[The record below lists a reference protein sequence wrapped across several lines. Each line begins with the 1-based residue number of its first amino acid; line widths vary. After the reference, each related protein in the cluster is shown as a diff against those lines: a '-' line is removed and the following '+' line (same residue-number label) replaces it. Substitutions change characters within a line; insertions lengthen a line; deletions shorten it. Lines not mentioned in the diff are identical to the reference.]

1 MTLLEFKNEF
11 RFKYDAASS
20 GGPDLNS
27 YEISLCLTQAAKD
40 IALSAYSSYETSEIS
55 KRILAPLIEEDFNSL
70 ELITDE
76 MTNFKAYLGTY
87 STRMD
92 FLLREEIKLKSCI
105 ANTTIE
111 SVDIDNLTSCLNN
124 PFKRPNSRKVIRVE
138 FNKEKF
144 KIYSELEVDKYKT
157 KYITKDLPIIIE
169 DFTTDPELNGDESI
183 EGINVESITKLPSF
197 IHDEIIDK
205 AVIIAIKST
214 RENSLQSQVQLK

>member
-27 YEISLCLTQAAKD
+27 YEVSLCLTQAAKD
-40 IALSAYSSYETSEIS
+40 IAVSAYSSYETSEVS

-87 STRMD
+87 STRMN

-105 ANTTIE
+105 TNTTIE
-111 SVDIDNLTSCLNN
+111 SVDIDNITSYLNN

-144 KIYSELEVDKYKT
+144 KIYSELEIEKYKT
-157 KYITKDLPIIIE
+157 KYVIKDSPIIVE

-183 EGINVESITKLPSF
+183 EGISVESTTKLPNF

-214 RENSLQSQVQLK
+214 RENSLQSQVQVK

>member
-27 YEISLCLTQAAKD
+27 YEVSLCLTQAAKD
-40 IALSAYSSYETSEIS
+40 IAVSAYSSYETSEVS

-87 STRMD
+87 STRMN

-105 ANTTIE
+105 TNTTIE
-111 SVDIDNLTSCLNN
+111 SVDIDNITSYLNN

-144 KIYSELEVDKYKT
+144 KIYSELEIEKYKT
-157 KYITKDLPIIIE
+157 KYVIKDSPIIVE

-183 EGINVESITKLPSF
+183 EGISVESTTKLPNF

-214 RENSLQSQVQLK
+214 RENSLKSQVQVK

>member
-40 IALSAYSSYETSEIS
+40 IAVSAYSSYETSEIS

-76 MTNFKAYLGTY
+76 MTNFKAYLCTY

-105 ANTTIE
+105 VNTTIE
-111 SVDIDNLTSCLNN
+111 SVDIDNLTSC
-124 PFKRPNSRKVIRVE
+124 
-138 FNKEKF
+138 
-144 KIYSELEVDKYKT
+144 
-157 KYITKDLPIIIE
+157 
-169 DFTTDPELNGDESI
+169 
-183 EGINVESITKLPSF
+183 
-197 IHDEIIDK
+197 
-205 AVIIAIKST
+205 
-214 RENSLQSQVQLK
+214 